1 MPELSAQSQG
11 LPCRRCIIADRNNCL
26 QDIVPGLS
34 SLKGT
39 GVSLGSQFSQSLA
52 QLSTIPSGAGSEA
65 SGQPPRSPLTKSK
78 KSGKGKKG
86 FSSSQPDVLATEPLK
101 IDAKGLHSPIALTPV
116 KKKKKKKGV
125 TTEEDDETESAEPSP
140 VAEGKKKKKKKKEE
154 DDTEG
159 KNMPDDEEQSPAAE
173 GKIKKKKKKKTDAMD
188 GDEER
193 GSEVEIPAAD
203 GTVRKKG
210 SKKVC
215 CILTLH
221 PFSATL

>member
-1 MPELSAQSQG
+1 VPELSAQSQG

-140 VAEGKKKKKKKKEE
+140 VAEGKKKKKKKK
-154 DDTEG
+154 
-159 KNMPDDEEQSPAAE
+159 
-173 GKIKKKKKKKTDAMD
+173 KTDAMD